1 MRRLVVVATLLL
13 VASTIVV
20 GGVQQ
25 TPDADNTV
33 TRIAVQPDGDAEWTV
48 TVRTRLETEEELR
61 AYEEFQSRFR
71 ENTSEYVSPFRT
83 RIEGVVGSSA
93 TATDRE
99 MRAQNVT
106 AVTDIRQLPRRWGV
120 VTYSFTWTQFAATD
134 GERLAAGDVFAGGFF
149 IGENDTLVV
158 TTPPEYTL
166 ASVEPTPDSRDDGT
180 VRWRGQRDF
189 GDGRPALQFEPAP
202 AETTT
207 GPADTGGGLPL
218 AALAGLLVL
227 GFAGIGV
234 GAYLYRDRD
243 GTLGSESPGAEQPHS
258 DREPAPSREAEPD
271 SGAVAAASDPT
282 LTDGERVEQ
291 LLADN
296 DGRLKQ
302 GDIAEAF
309 EWSASKTSRVVSQLA
324 DEGRVEK
331 LRIGRENVV
340 SLPEK

>member
-71 ENTSEYVSPFRT
+71 ANTSEYVSPFRT
-83 RIEGVVGSSA
+83 RIEGVVASSA

-99 MRAQNVT
+99 MRARNVT
-106 AVTDIRQLPRRWGV
+106 AATDIRQLPRRWGV
-120 VTYSFTWTQFAATD
+120 VTYSFTWTQFAAAD
-134 GERLAAGDVFAGGFF
+134 RDVLAVGDVFAGGFF
-149 IGENDTLVV
+149 IAENDTLVV
-158 TTPPEYTL
+158 TTTPEYTL
-166 ASVEPTPDSRDDGT
+166 AEVEPTPDSRDGDT

-189 GDGRPALQFEPAP
+189 SDGRPALRLEPAP

-207 GPADTGGGLPL
+207 GTADGGGGLPL
-218 AALAGLLVL
+218 AALGGLLALVAAAL
-227 GFAGIGV
+227 GV
-234 GAYLYRDRD
+234 GAYLHRGRD
-243 GTLGSESPGAEQPHS
+243 GSTGAEPPGT
-258 DREPAPSREAEPD
+258 DRPDAGPGSGPVPNGAETTT
-271 SGAVAAASDPT
+271 AASDPT

-296 DGRLKQ
+296 GGRLKQ

-324 DEGRVEK
+324 DDGRVEK

-340 SLPEK
+340 SLSKTE

>member
-33 TRIAVQPDGDAEWTV
+33 TRIAVQADGDAEWTV
-48 TVRTRLETEEELR
+48 TVRTRLETDEERR

-83 RIEGVVGSSA
+83 RIEGVVASGANA
-93 TATDRE
+93 TGRE

-106 AVTDIRQLPRRWGV
+106 AATDIRQLPRRWGV

-134 GERLAAGDVFAGGFF
+134 GESLAVGDVFAGGFF

-166 ASVEPTPDSRDDGT
+166 ASVEPTPDSRDDET

-189 GDGRPALQFEPAP
+189 ADSRPALRFDPVP
-202 AETTT
+202 GGTTA
-207 GPADTGGGLPL
+207 PADTSDGPPL
-218 AALAGLLVL
+218 TPLAGL
-227 GFAGIGV
+227 FALAVAALGV
-234 GAYLYRDRD
+234 GVYLYYGRDETA
-243 GTLGSESPGAEQPHS
+243 GGEPSGAEQQNS
-258 DREPAPSREAEPD
+258 ESTLNGGPD
-271 SGAVAAASDPT
+271 QASGAAAAASDPT

-302 GDIAEAF
+302 ADIAEAF
-309 EWSASKTSRVVSQLA
+309 GWSASKTSRVVSQLS
-324 DEGRVEK
+324 DEDRVEK

-340 SLPEK
+340 SLPEE